1 MSLQFPEIGERLRAY
16 RLASG
21 LSVEEIASRLGIS
34 RAALYRYEKGEVVK
48 IEALARLSQLLDVS
62 VPTLLGV
69 GAEYTASLVAFYER
83 VRQIEERA
91 IHMSVVFG
99 PVSYLLTSDAYDDV
113 FGRVLLEDS
122 PRANREDCERDVRKL
137 LEIFR
142 LRKQAYRRRRPP
154 IVNVVA
160 APELAR
166 FLETGLVANRTTG
179 SIPAERQRL
188 ARREIEHL
196 IALIEREPIGIQI
209 GIVRESLPM
218 TSFEILRQ
226 PESSVV
232 TTSSFR
238 LGYRPNILSGVAT
251 ITSAPDALMLY
262 SRMTEELWERAV
274 KGPTAAR
281 FLRDLLADK
290 AKQPHAKAVGHR
302 RPR

>member
-1 MSLQFPEIGERLRAY
+1 MPLQFPEIGERLRAY

-21 LSVEEIASRLGIS
+21 LSVEQIAGRLGIS
-34 RAALYRYEKGEVVK
+34 RAALYRYERGEVVK
-48 IEALARLSQLLDVS
+48 IEALARLSQLLGVS

-91 IHMSVVFG
+91 VHISVVFG

-113 FGRVLLEDS
+113 FERVLLEDN
-122 PRANREDCERDVRKL
+122 PRANRERSERDVGRL
-137 LEIFR
+137 MEIFR
-142 LRKQAYRRRRPP
+142 SRKQAYRRRRPP
-154 IVNVVA
+154 IVNIVA

-166 FLETGLVANRTTG
+166 FAETGLVANRANG
-179 SIPAERQRL
+179 RSAPERRRL

-196 IALIEREPIGIQI
+196 IELVDREPIGVQI

-226 PESSVV
+226 PESSAV

-251 ITSAPDALMLY
+251 ITSAPDALVLY
-262 SRMTEELWERAV
+262 SRMTEELWERAI
-274 KGPTAAR
+274 KGPRAAR
-281 FLRDLLADK
+281 FLHDLLSGK
-290 AKQPHAKAVGHR
+290 T
-302 RPR
+302 RP